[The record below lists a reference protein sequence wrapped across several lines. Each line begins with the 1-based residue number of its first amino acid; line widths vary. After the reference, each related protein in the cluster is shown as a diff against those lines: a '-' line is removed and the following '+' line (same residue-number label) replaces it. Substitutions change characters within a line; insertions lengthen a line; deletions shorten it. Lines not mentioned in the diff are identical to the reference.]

1 MTPIAQAAV
10 ATKILST
17 LVQDGSLLKT
27 PETQTRVRDDPVQ
40 TEKLTI
46 SSIQPVGDVLHVFS
60 HIKKTYRIQRVV
72 LEGGANPPATLVGE
86 SLHESRPIKKT
97 RKGGVEDVHDTGISS
112 GPISAMWV
120 PLEKVME
127 TK

>member
-1 MTPIAQAAV
+1 MTAVSQAAV
-10 ATKILST
+10 PVKILST

-27 PETQTRVRDDPVQ
+27 TPKNQKRVDLVQ

-60 HIKKTYRIQRVV
+60 HIKKTYRVQRVI
-72 LEGGANPPATLVGE
+72 LEGGANPPATLLDA
-86 SLHESRPIKKT
+86 SLHDERPLKKIKKGALKNANVT
-97 RKGGVEDVHDTGISS
+97 AMHTPS
-112 GPISAMWV
+112 GPMAVWV
-120 PLEKVME
+120 PLEKVVE